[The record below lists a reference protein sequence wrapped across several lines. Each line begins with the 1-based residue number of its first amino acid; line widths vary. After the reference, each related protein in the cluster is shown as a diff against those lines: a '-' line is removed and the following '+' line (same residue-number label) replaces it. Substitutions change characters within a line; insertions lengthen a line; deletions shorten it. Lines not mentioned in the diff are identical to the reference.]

1 MSQAGVPLGFSAPQ
15 NKPKPGGTGDLW
27 SRVMEMFCSHNFSW
41 PHIGTHGQDYQ
52 VCVSCG
58 ATYAYDWTTMRRTG
72 RIASKN
78 IT

>member
-1 MSQAGVPLGFSAPQ
+1 MSQAGIPLGFNPIS
-15 NKPKPGGTGDLW
+15 NKSKASGRVDLW

-41 PHIGTHGQDYQ
+41 PHIGAHGQDYQ

-72 RIASKN
+72 RIEVKRD
-78 IT
+78 

>member
-15 NKPKPGGTGDLW
+15 NKPKPDVAGDLW

-41 PHIGTHGQDYQ
+41 PHVGSHGQDYQ

-58 ATYAYDWTTMRRTG
+58 ATYAYDWATMRRTG

-78 IT
+78 IA